1 MLYKCHV
8 ENTFSMVEYH
18 FAENNLDVK
27 NDLFSVRRTSYR
39 RNMFDISWVLT
50 PTLYLRKY
58 LGFIHIFLLDNI
70 D

>member
-1 MLYKCHV
+1 MI
-8 ENTFSMVEYH
+8 EYP

-39 RNMFDISWVLT
+39 RNMFDISRVLT
-50 PTLYLRKY
+50 LNLYLRKY
-58 LGFIHIFLLDNI
+58 LGFIDFSLLDNI